1 MFRNQL
7 ALLAAV
13 IGSVASA
20 FGQAGS
26 EILLFDLK
34 LKKGHVVLSN
44 PTNITNHPG
53 YDNQPYFDVEEPVIY
68 YSSFND
74 DGRADILAY
83 NFRAKKRTNITTTFE
98 REYSPT
104 LTPDRRYLSCI
115 IQRED
120 GTQDL
125 AKYPVEGGDPFILVD
140 YLKVGYHTWA
150 DDSHLALFVLEPED
164 RNSLHFIKLP
174 TKRDTVVAHNIGRSL
189 HKIPHERAISFI
201 QRGESQSQ
209 LMRFNYEK
217 IAVTAITPT
226 IGEGDHIT
234 WTPTGLVL
242 TSDGTKLYYL
252 NPHHASRGWKEVEVD
267 SGSELLKGVTRLAVN
282 AQGTRIAVVIAE
294 Q

>member
-1 MFRNQL
+1 MFRIQL
-7 ALLAAV
+7 ALLAAI
-13 IGSVASA
+13 IGGALTGFA
-20 FGQAGS
+20 QPGS

-34 LKKGHVVLSN
+34 LKKGKVVLSN

-53 YDNQPYFDVEEPVIY
+53 YDNQPSFDAEEPVVY

-125 AKYPVEGGDPFILVD
+125 AKYPVEGGDPFVLINS
-140 YLKVGYHTWA
+140 LKVGYHAWA
-150 DDSHLALFVLEPED
+150 DDSHLALFVLEPEEK
-164 RNSLHFIKLP
+164 NSLHFIKLP
-174 TKRDTVVAHNIGRSL
+174 TKRDTIVAHNIGRSL

-209 LMRFNYEK
+209 LMRFNYEHMT
-217 IAVTAITPT
+217 ISAITST
-226 IGEGDHIT
+226 VGEGDHIT

-242 TSDGTKLYYL
+242 MSDGTKLYYL
-252 NPHHASRGWKEVEVD
+252 NPHHAARGWKDVEIE
-267 SGSELLKGVTRLAVN
+267 SGGELLKGVTRLAVN
-282 AQGTRIAVVIAE
+282 ADGTRIAVVIAE
-294 Q
+294 